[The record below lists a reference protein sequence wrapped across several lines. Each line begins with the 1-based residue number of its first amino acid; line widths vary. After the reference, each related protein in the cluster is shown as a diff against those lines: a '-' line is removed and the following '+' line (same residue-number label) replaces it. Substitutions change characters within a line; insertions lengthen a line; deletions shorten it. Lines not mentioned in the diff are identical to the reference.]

1 MSTAAM
7 GGTVVGPGGAS
18 ILGDLVAFNTVTHQP
33 GLVRP
38 TYLINLEW
46 RGATPTVQLH

>member
-1 MSTAAM
+1 M